1 MTAELDRRRFS
12 GWLSDNLHQFS
23 FWQFQLDDTTRKYL
37 VRLIKKVHQPG
48 RNLFDYDL
56 TELDLGP
63 AHSIIEQAT
72 KETMLGGGFV
82 IINDLP
88 HEHLTDEEFGLL
100 NWAIGLN
107 IGIPR
112 PQGKASS
119 YMAKVQDVGTE
130 YRAAGGR
137 GFSSNAELTFHT
149 DGADISTL
157 GCLRTAKTG
166 GMSMVTSSL
175 AAWHQLA
182 HERPDLAEVATS
194 QLCYFSRQQE
204 EAEDEGPYYGQK
216 LFEEC
221 EGLMFGKWNWNRIRT
236 AQNILG
242 VPEITKEQKET
253 MDLLD
258 DIIKRPSHLFS
269 MYLKPGDLQ
278 IMNNNTVF
286 HSRTAYEDYTELKN
300 KRLLYRLWIAPP
312 KSPRLPDS
320 WRDFYRTVEADA
332 VRGGIRGHNYNDK
345 CESFDRKLA
354 CVLGMTY

>member
-1 MTAELDRRRFS
+1 MTTELGHRRIS
-12 GWLSDNLHQFS
+12 GWLSENLHHS
-23 FWQFQLDDTTRKYL
+23 RYWQFQFDDAARKHMVAL
-37 VRLIKKVHQPG
+37 TKKVHQPG
-48 RNLFDYDL
+48 LHFFEYDF
-56 TELDLGP
+56 TDFDLGP
-63 AHSIIEQAT
+63 AHSVIEQAV

-82 IINDLP
+82 IISGLP
-88 HEHLTDEEFGLL
+88 HEHLTEEEFGLL

-107 IGIPR
+107 IGVPR
-112 PQGKASS
+112 PQGKSSS
-119 YMAKVQDVGTE
+119 YIAKVQDVGTE
-130 YRAAGGR
+130 YHAAGGR

-182 HERPDLAEVATS
+182 NERPDLAEIAKG

-204 EAEDEGPYYGQK
+204 EAEDEGAYYGQQ

-236 AQNILG
+236 AQNIKG
-242 VPEITKEQKET
+242 VPAITKEQKET

-258 DIIKRPSHLFS
+258 EIIQRPSHLFS

-286 HSRTAYEDYTELKN
+286 HSRTSYEDYKEDRN

-312 KSPRLPDS
+312 NSPRLPDS
-320 WRDFYRTVEADA
+320 WRDFYRTVEPDA

-345 CESFDRKLA
+345 CKAFDRRLSRA
-354 CVLGMTY
+354 LGMTY